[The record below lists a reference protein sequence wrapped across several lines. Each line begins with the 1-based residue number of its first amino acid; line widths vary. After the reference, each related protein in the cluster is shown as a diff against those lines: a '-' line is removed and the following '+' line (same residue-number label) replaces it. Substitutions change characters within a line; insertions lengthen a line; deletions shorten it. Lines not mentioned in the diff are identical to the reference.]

1 MISIG
6 AGIVLFLLIVLG
18 IIYARLRKATPV
30 KNTENVQAAVRKEEQ
45 TAAVMSYA
53 SLSDTS
59 DSRGDNIYE
68 NVAENPYDNPY
79 DTGSPY
85 YTEPSGGSQAA
96 STVTINGVAVRW
108 EACQGRFPRVNKPPL
123 LIQTDVTHI

>member
-1 MISIG
+1 MSEAQTLGYMISIG
-6 AGIVLFLLIVLG
+6 AGIVLFLLILLG

-96 STVTINGVAVRW
+96 STVTINGVAVR
-108 EACQGRFPRVNKPPL
+108 
-123 LIQTDVTHI
+123 